1 MGQGRFG
8 ARINLSANLTR
19 LREGIAIKVLDE
31 FVWRINS
38 LTKNP

>member
-1 MGQGRFG
+1 MGVFY
-8 ARINLSANLTR
+8 NLPANLTR